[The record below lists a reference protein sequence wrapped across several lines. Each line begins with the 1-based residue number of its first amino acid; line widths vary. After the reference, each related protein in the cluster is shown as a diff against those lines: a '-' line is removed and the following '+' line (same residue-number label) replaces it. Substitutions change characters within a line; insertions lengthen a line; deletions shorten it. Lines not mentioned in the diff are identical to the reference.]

1 MGVVASVAL
10 PLVALF
16 LQSYIPI
23 KFPWFSIFDIPL
35 LVTIFFAVTRRTQL
49 TGMLTGC
56 VIGLLQDGLTQQPLG
71 LNGIAKTVIGYA
83 ASSLGVKIDVE
94 NPASRLLMGSG
105 FYLLHQA
112 VYFAVAKELIRLPLA
127 WPSVV
132 HLAIGAGANG
142 LLAVFLFAFL
152 DRFKR
157 RK

>member
-1 MGVVASVAL
+1 MVASVAL

-94 NPASRLLMGSG
+94 NPASRLLMGGG

-112 VYFAVAKELIRLPLA
+112 VYFAVAKGLIRLPLA

-132 HLAIGAGANG
+132 HLTIGAVANG
-142 LLAVFLFAFL
+142 MLAVFLFAFL